1 MHLEV
6 HLEVHFFKWKNEMCY
21 LEVHLEVHFRPI
33 LSAKTPPIMPEKVL
47 NSGIFGG
54 LEGVFYP
61 VFAGFGPYFF
71 TDSPET

>member
-1 MHLEV
+1 MRQLGAHLGA
-6 HLEVHFFKWKNEMCY
+6 HFS
-21 LEVHLEVHFRPI
+21 PI
-33 LSAKTPPIMPEKVL
+33 FGAKIPPIMPEKVL

>member
-1 MHLEV
+1 MRHLEV
-6 HLEVHFFKWKNEMCY
+6 HLEVHFR
-21 LEVHLEVHFRPI
+21 LV

-47 NSGIFGG
+47 NSGVFGG